1 MTMLMLCSFHKK
13 FAMEQGNVL
22 RGARVGTS
30 IGLTSLSCFRLRKH
44 STERMPMFDLQH
56 RETRRSVA
64 KRGQTSK
71 ITTSQTGTR
80 RRQPI
85 AEAMSPRHWFS
96 GLPLAP

>member
-1 MTMLMLCSFHKK
+1 MMTLTLCSFTKNS
-13 FAMEQGNVL
+13 AMEQGNVI
-22 RGARVGTS
+22 RGARVGKS
-30 IGLTSLSCFRLRKH
+30 IGLTRLRCFRLRKH
-44 STERMPMFDLQH
+44 STERMPMLDLQH

-64 KRGQTSK
+64 ERGRTSK

-85 AEAMSPRHWFS
+85 VEVMSPSHWFS